1 MKQKLLVPIHLAF
14 SYILYQ
20 FYQQTWHITFSY
32 HLRGGSVCKGTV
44 VFPISYEY
52 KIVMTFFYRGEM
64 TVAAE
69 DLTSLLKT
77 AEILQVS
84 GLAPSDSSATVNPQT
99 ESLPMGNVRSSSNSS
114 SSASSS
120 SNIPIVSRASKIV
133 KTPSQSLT
141 TPPARPK
148 SIESMINP
156 ADFIDV
162 DMTCVKEVSH
172 TCKNLLYQGNHNKK
186 CVKSVLLSTTSMNPC
201 TRQDKAGNI
210 SHTCKHNTGKRCL

>member
-1 MKQKLLVPIHLAF
+1 MN
-14 SYILYQ
+14 
-20 FYQQTWHITFSY
+20 
-32 HLRGGSVCKGTV
+32 
-44 VFPISYEY
+44 
-52 KIVMTFFYRGEM
+52 FFYRGEM

-120 SNIPIVSRASKIV
+120 SNIPPVPRASKIV
-133 KTPSQSLT
+133 KTLPQTLS

-148 SIESMINP
+148 SIESIINP
-156 ADFIDV
+156 ADFIEL
-162 DMTCVKEVSH
+162 DMTVYAEEGHRGYTKFS
-172 TCKNLLYQGNHNKK
+172 
-186 CVKSVLLSTTSMNPC
+186 
-201 TRQDKAGNI
+201 
-210 SHTCKHNTGKRCL
+210 